1 MHENTIGRPRQD
13 PFDALVDVLAAANRY
28 DLALGG
34 IPIAFVIALVA
45 ASTFGVPVPYALA
58 PAAVVGVGV
67 IADVCYLNP
76 PIDQGSTDGTD
87 DQTAAD

>member
-1 MHENTIGRPRQD
+1 MHESTIGRPGRD

-45 ASTFGVPVPYALA
+45 ANVLGISVPYALA
-58 PAAVVGVGV
+58 AAAIVGVGV
-67 IADVCYLNP
+67 IVDVCYLNP
-76 PIDQGSTDGTD
+76 PIDQGSTDGPDERSPTN
-87 DQTAAD
+87 